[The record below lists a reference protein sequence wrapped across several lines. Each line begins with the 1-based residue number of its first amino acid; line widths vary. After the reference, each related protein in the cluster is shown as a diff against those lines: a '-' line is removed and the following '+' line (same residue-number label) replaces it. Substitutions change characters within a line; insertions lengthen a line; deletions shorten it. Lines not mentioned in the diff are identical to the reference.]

1 MIELES
7 TPKSSS
13 ALITWG
19 RYPTSTK
26 GSVADKFRIGDLVEI
41 HAYTANHSFNSS
53 PLSRYKIK
61 RTDVREIGIITDV
74 LSIFDESN
82 IMTILYRGANI
93 ALVNGKL
100 ATFFS
105 SDAILLSRT
114 VVSLKQAV
122 RRIYSGVLKLN
133 LAPIIRETLTI
144 QGKAVYADLAEQS
157 AVMQLQRHN
166 NTRQ

>member
-1 MIELES
+1 MS
-7 TPKSSS
+7 RK
-13 ALITWG
+13 AG
-19 RYPTSTK
+19 HR
-26 GSVADKFRIGDLVEI
+26 KFRRR
-41 HAYTANHSFNSS
+41 TANHSFNA
-53 PLSRYKIK
+53 PLVSRYKIK

-157 AVMQLQRHN
+157 AVIQLQRHN